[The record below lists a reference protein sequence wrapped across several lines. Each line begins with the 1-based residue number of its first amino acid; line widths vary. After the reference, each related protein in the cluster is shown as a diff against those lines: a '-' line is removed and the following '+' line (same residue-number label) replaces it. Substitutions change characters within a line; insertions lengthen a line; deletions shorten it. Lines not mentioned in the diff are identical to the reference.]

1 MKSTNRRAAARV
13 QRLVRFFIL
22 SIVLSLATTLAGAA
36 APPQPAGPHN
46 RAITLLHGAADA
58 LGGEPALRSSS
69 SIEISGVSVWRQRE
83 QSERPEGPYVL
94 TFYDFTDVRN
104 FGADAIRRTARTRGY
119 SSSDWVKNKDWDPE
133 ATVLIVNGVTFR
145 KLKDRW
151 QPSGT
156 PWDVGTLPMA
166 LGPERVVL
174 TALDSNDARV
184 EPDAMLDGYAHHVI
198 AFRHA
203 GAKVR
208 LFLNVPSLL
217 PKAVEITRAR
227 PYDTYWAG
235 WGDVTQRVTFGVW
248 TLERGGLRMP
258 RLWDFSTAGQPDG
271 TIEITSVAIN
281 PAIAAADFAIP
292 DDLRQSAIVNRRR
305 VSDAPFGSTDRPAK
319 ELAPGIVHV
328 PGSWDIVE
336 IRQPDGVV
344 ILEGPLTSNYSA
356 KVMEDE
362 RRRFNGAPIKAVVTT
377 SDAWPHIGGMRE
389 YVARSIPI
397 YALDLNV
404 PILSRLFAATYTT
417 SPDTLART
425 PRPARLTPVSKRTP
439 VGSGPNRFE
448 LIPYRTASG
457 ERQMMAYFP
466 EHRLLYT
473 SDLFTIRGPMIF
485 LPQQVGEAVQA
496 VAREHLVVDRAFGM
510 HYDDIPWQ
518 TVVDAAA
525 APKS

>member
-1 MKSTNRRAAARV
+1 VKTTNRRAAVRV
-13 QRLVRFFIL
+13 QRLVRFFIV
-22 SIVLSLATTLAGAA
+22 SIVFSLATTLSGAMA
-36 APPQPAGPHN
+36 QPQPPGPHD
-46 RAITLLHGAADA
+46 RASTLLHGAAEA
-58 LGGEPALRSSS
+58 LGGESALRAVS
-69 SIEISGVSVWRQRE
+69 SIEIGGVSVWRQRE
-83 QSERPEGPYVL
+83 QSERPEGPWVL

-104 FGADAIRRTARTRGY
+104 FGADAIRRTTRTRGY
-119 SSSDWVKNKDWDPE
+119 SASDWVKNKDWDPE
-133 ATVLIVNGVTFR
+133 STLLIVNGVTFR

-156 PWDVGTLPMA
+156 PWDAGTLPVA

-174 TALDSNDARV
+174 TALDAADARV
-184 EPDAMLDGYAHHVI
+184 EADAMLDGYAHHVI
-198 AFRHA
+198 AFTHA
-203 GAKVR
+203 EAKVR

-235 WGDVTQRVTFGVW
+235 WGDVTQRVTFGIW
-248 TLERGGLRMP
+248 TLERGGLRVP
-258 RLWDFSTAGQPDG
+258 RLWDFSTAGQSDG
-271 TIEITSVAIN
+271 TIEITNVALN
-281 PAIAAADFAIP
+281 PAVVAADFAIP
-292 DDLRQSAIVNRRR
+292 GDLQQSAIVNRRR
-305 VSDAPFGSTDRPAK
+305 VSDAPFGSSDRPAK

-336 IRQPDGVV
+336 IRQPDGAV
-344 ILEGPLTSNYSA
+344 ILEGPLTSSYSA

-362 RRRFNGAPIKAVVTT
+362 RQRFSGAPIKAVVTT

-417 SPDTLART
+417 SPDALART
-425 PRPARLTPVSKRTP
+425 PRPANLTPVSKRTM

-457 ERQMMAYFP
+457 ERQMMVYFP
-466 EHRLLYT
+466 DHRLLYT
-473 SDLFTIRGPMIF
+473 SDLFTIHGPMIF
-485 LPQQVGEAVQA
+485 LPEQVAEAVQA
-496 VAREHLVVDRAFGM
+496 VARERLAVDRAFGM

-525 APKS
+525 APGS